1 MIRFSRLRGPFA
13 AACALAVSACNSG
26 TPHPNTAPPP
36 PPARGATGIDAIADM
51 LDAGNERGAKK
62 EIKAL
67 LKREP
72 MNASALLL
80 KASIERDP
88 KDLLGPNSYPYAVR
102 PGDSMASVARRLL
115 GNRLKAYQLTRYN
128 GLKAPVALTAGQTL
142 RIPGEPPAPPA
153 PPRRAEPDRVAPPAA
168 GAPKPKP
175 VAPKPAAPAANPA
188 AARAARTAGLA
199 ALNQGQ
205 VTRAVALL
213 HRAAALDPGNPLIA
227 KDLAR
232 AQRIAATVKAR

>member
-1 MIRFSRLRGPFA
+1 MTIFYRLRGA
-13 AACALAVSACNSG
+13 LVATCALAVAACNSG
-26 TPHPNTAPPP
+26 TPRPSVTPP
-36 PPARGATGIDAIADM
+36 PPAARGAAGVDAIADL
-51 LDAGNERGAKK
+51 LDAGNERAAKK

-80 KASIERDP
+80 KSSIDGDP
-88 KDLLGPNSYPYAVR
+88 KEQLGPNSYPYTVR
-102 PGDSMASVARRLL
+102 PGDSIAGIARRLL

-128 GLKAPVALTAGQTL
+128 GLKAPVALQPGQTL
-142 RIPGEPPAPPA
+142 RIPGTPPAPPA
-153 PPRRAEPDRVAPPAA
+153 PVRKPEPDRVPPPAV
-168 GAPKPKP
+168 APKPKS
-175 VAPKPAAPAANPA
+175 VAPKPVAPAANPA

-213 HRAAALDPGNPLIA
+213 RRAAALDPANPVIA

-232 AQRIAATVKAR
+232 AQRIAATVKAH